1 VIFLVNRLG
10 EVHAI
15 AAPFIEALDE
25 QHAGALFRF
34 CAWCPRW
41 QEAADLARKR
51 RWVMERLLG
60 R

>member
-1 VIFLVNRLG
+1 
-10 EVHAI
+10 VHAI

-34 CAWCPRW
+34 CAWCPNW

-51 RWVMERLLG
+51 RWALERFLT

>member
-1 VIFLVNRLG
+1 MIFLVNRLG
-10 EVHAI
+10 EVLAI
-15 AAPFIEALDE
+15 AAPFIEAFDE

-34 CAWCPRW
+34 CAWCPNW

-51 RWVMERLLG
+51 RWALERFLT